1 MPEWPFLLLYFAYLP
16 NLKRLLGDQQNAD
29 IMEKIVDVNW
39 QSVFVPTTSVLE
51 MLVRGT
57 LTYWFIFVYLRFF
70 RRGTG
75 QLNLSDLLLITMISD
90 AAQNAM
96 AGPYESVTEGLIL
109 VGTLVFWD
117 YAIDWMGYRSVFL
130 KRIVEPDPILLVK
143 NGQLMRQNMKREM
156 ITEDELIS
164 ILRENGVEDYQNVK
178 TCDLEGSGNISVI
191 EKK

>member
-1 MPEWPFLLLYFAYLP
+1 
-16 NLKRLLGDQQNAD
+16 
-29 IMEKIVDVNW
+29 MEKIFNVNW
-39 QSVFVPTTSVLE
+39 ESVFIPTTSVLE
-51 MLVRGT
+51 MIIRGT
-57 LTYWFIFVYLRFF
+57 LTYWFIYIYLRFF

-117 YAIDWMGYRSVFL
+117 YAIDWLGYHSVFL
-130 KRIVEPDPILLVK
+130 KRIVESDPVLLVK

-156 ITEDELIS
+156 ISEEELVS
-164 ILRENGVEDYQNVK
+164 ILREKGVDDYQNVK
-178 TCDLEGSGNISVI
+178 TCYLEGSGNISVI

>member
-1 MPEWPFLLLYFAYLP
+1 
-16 NLKRLLGDQQNAD
+16 
-29 IMEKIVDVNW
+29 MEKLIGVDW
-39 QSVFVPTTSVLE
+39 HSVFIPTTSVLE
-51 MLVRGT
+51 MMVRGT

-96 AGPYESVTEGLIL
+96 AGPYESVTEGFFL

-117 YAIDWMGYRSVFL
+117 YTIDWLGYQSVLL

-143 NGQLMRQNMKREM
+143 DGQLMRQNMKREM
-156 ITEDELIS
+156 ITEEELIS
-164 ILRENGVEDYQNVK
+164 ILRENGVDDYQNVK
-178 TCDLEGSGNISVI
+178 KCYLEGSGNISVI